1 MFVEV
6 RNSHPRA
13 EEFIKLIAEFY
24 QGAEIRKLDS
34 TTYIETKE
42 IITIQFH
49 FLKPFSKP

>member
-24 QGAEIRKLDS
+24 KGAEIRKLEIA
-34 TTYIETKE
+34 TYIETNEK
-42 IITIQFH
+42 IIN
-49 FLKPFSKP
+49 FL